1 MILNNGKSSHLLNW
15 DIRHLRPSRLD
26 SSDGPL
32 MVVDMN
38 YPEYRNSSIL
48 NRGPL
53 RDSHAGNAAGSQIVN
68 GTYYPNDVVEYGSNT
83 SRETGSITKSPDPV
97 FNGGI
102 LNLKM
107 LPVPFLQDGNRG
119 KPAAS
124 FYTVHFGM
132 PIRTRRTYIGAGI
145 YQLRGNGT
153 QISHWQVNNN
163 KGDLSEFHKYYTDPN
178 GNNDSDQ
185 KIFVEQ
191 NLHKN
196 YIPIGASYI
205 SYPNVINSSVRDIEL
220 TNSAFTYLLS
230 DNDPIAD
237 TTAKCGTIRRYP
249 TDYGTAQNF
258 GSWRPGSGVPFRVP
272 TTIATLDSDF
282 FNANGEDWWISRVSG
297 NYNFDAHA
305 YKMRMQLGPTP
316 NGNPTYGDDNL
327 KVLIHCTG
335 LKKQSEGW
343 DGYNTFVDDS
353 WIISA
358 TMSNYQGS
366 SFTIDSDQYHFNL
379 KRHSSNPNS
388 GINTY
393 WANRGF
399 DAFDI
404 SQDGKIMTLVANNFA
419 GGQELVNFVLDTP
432 WDLSTV
438 QPFDYFDSA
447 TTGNGSFTRNGDALV
462 ASSGQSLNNP
472 KYDIYSDA
480 DSAATY
486 RLENV
491 ADWKGM
497 TLGYAG
503 IDWDDLAD
511 HVSAWST
518 IGPPALFPLN
528 RFDSAFN
535 QINAFGDPLGDMDSG
550 GYGGPG
556 DKDADIVRRFGSNA
570 KHLRDSESFALF
582 GDSSR
587 LQAKIDELIHA
598 PINHADSGY
607 TSIADFY
614 DYYVGDLNPHVV
626 YTKASSYR
634 RGWANGINSICWNHT
649 GEYLY
654 VVNNYGGVVQYEC
667 TALRDSNSQANRYSF
682 ADSGSDGDIINGR
695 PVGGGDMVFYG
706 RPGL

>member
-1 MILNNGKSSHLLNW
+1 MILNNGKFNNLLNF

-38 YPEYRNSSIL
+38 YPEYKNSSVL
-48 NRGPL
+48 NQGPW
-53 RDSHAGNAAGSQIVN
+53 RDSHAGNGQASQLVP
-68 GTYYPNDVVEYGSNT
+68 GTVYPNDDVQYDEF
-83 SRETGSITKSPDPV
+83 SIRGNPDAPDAV

-107 LPVPFLQDGNRG
+107 LPVPYLQDNNRG

-124 FYTVHFGM
+124 FYTVHLGM
-132 PIRTRRTYIGAGI
+132 PIRPRRTYIGGGN
-145 YQLRGNGT
+145 YRLDGRGR
-153 QISHWQVNNN
+153 QISHWEVNNS
-163 KGDLSEFHKYYTDPN
+163 KGDLAEFHKHYTDPN

-185 KIFVEQ
+185 KIFVEKV
-191 NLHKN
+191 LHKN
-196 YIPIGASYI
+196 YIALGTPWL
-205 SYPNVINSSVRDIEL
+205 SYPTKPSSSVQDIEL
-220 TNSAFTYLLS
+220 TNSAYAYVLS
-230 DNDPIAD
+230 HNDEVED
-237 TTAKCGTIRRYP
+237 TGPTCGRIYRYS
-249 TDYGTAQNF
+249 TDFGSAQNF
-258 GSWRPGSGVPFRVP
+258 GSWRSNSGTPFRVP
-272 TTIATLDSDF
+272 TLITHLDSDF
-282 FNANGEDWWISRVSG
+282 FNYHDEEWFIVDGGDIYQRGYAKK
-297 NYNFDAHA
+297 F
-305 YKMRMQLGPTP
+305 RMQLGPSP
-316 NGNPTYGDDNL
+316 NGAPSYGDDNL
-327 KVLIHCTG
+327 KVLIHCSG
-335 LKKQSEGW
+335 IGKQNDTPLSPVNLST
-343 DGYNTFVDDS
+343 D

-358 TMSNYQGS
+358 TMSAYNGS
-366 SFTIDSDQYHFNL
+366 LTIDSEQYHFNL
-379 KRHSSNPNS
+379 ENHIGYMTDAHSESKQNFY
-388 GINTY
+388 TDD
-393 WANRGF
+393 ALE
-399 DAFDI
+399 AFDI
-404 SQDGKIMTLVANNFA
+404 AQDGKHLTCLVGAFD
-419 GGQELVNFVLDTP
+419 GTGYILNFVLDTP
-432 WDLSTV
+432 WDLSTI
-438 QPFDYFDSA
+438 QPWDWYDSAAGSDKSRAGYTLSRNLGTSLNNPRYRIGGSTFGDSA
-447 TTGNGSFTRNGDALV
+447 TTYNLDGEPSD
-462 ASSGQSLNNP
+462 SL
-472 KYDIYSDA
+472 
-480 DSAATY
+480 
-486 RLENV
+486 
-491 ADWKGM
+491 DWRGM

-535 QINAFGDPLGDMDSG
+535 QTNAFGDPLGDMDSG

-614 DYYVGDLNPHVV
+614 DYHQVDLNPHVV

-634 RGWANGINSICWNHT
+634 RGLMTGAQFLCWNHT

-654 VVNNYGGVVQYEC
+654 IGNYNGGVVQYEC
-667 TALRDSNSQANRYSF
+667 ASLQDSNLERRVL
-682 ADSGSDGDIINGR
+682 SGDPNFL
-695 PVGGGDMVFYG
+695 VWYG

>member
-38 YPEYRNSSIL
+38 YPEYKDGITL
-48 NRGPL
+48 DRGPL
-53 RDSHAGNAAGSQIVN
+53 RDSHAGNGAAAQLVP
-68 GTYYPNDVVEYGSNT
+68 GTYYPNDTVQYDGIVED
-83 SRETGSITKSPDPV
+83 PDPV

-107 LPVPFLQDGNRG
+107 LPVPYLQDANRG
-119 KPAAS
+119 KSAAS
-124 FYTVHFGM
+124 FYTVHSGM
-132 PIRTRRTYIGAGI
+132 PILTKRTYIGGGN
-145 YQLRGNGT
+145 YELRGSGS
-153 QISHWQVNNN
+153 QISHWEVNNS

-196 YIPIGASYI
+196 NIAIRAPYI
-205 SYPNVINSSVRDIEL
+205 SYPNVISSSVQDIEL
-220 TNSAFTYLLS
+220 TNSAYAFLLS
-230 DNDPIAD
+230 DNDPITD
-237 TTAKCGTIRRYP
+237 TSPLCGTIRRYP
-249 TDYGTAQNF
+249 TDFGTAQNF
-258 GSWRPGSGVPFRVP
+258 GSWRSASGIPFRVP
-272 TTIATLDSDF
+272 FTAAELDSDF
-282 FNANGEDWWISRVSG
+282 FNANGEDWWISHVPG
-297 NYNFDAHA
+297 NTNFSAHA
-305 YKMRMQLGPTP
+305 YKMRMQLGPSP
-316 NGNPTYGDDNL
+316 NGRPQDGDDNL
-327 KVLIHCTG
+327 KVLIHCSG

-343 DGYNTFVDDS
+343 DGYNTFVNDS

-358 TMSNYQGS
+358 TMSDYSGS
-366 SFTIDSDQYHFNL
+366 SITIDSDQYHFNL
-379 KRHSSNPNS
+379 TRHSSNPNA
-388 GINTY
+388 GISTY
-393 WANRGF
+393 WSDAIE
-399 DAFDI
+399 AFDI
-404 SQDGKIMTLVANNFA
+404 SQDGKIMTLVTSNFA
-419 GGQELVNFVLDTP
+419 GSTDILNFVLDTP

-462 ASSGQSLNNP
+462 ASSGQSLNVP
-472 KYDIYSDA
+472 IYKIYTGA

-497 TLGYAG
+497 TRKYFG

-511 HVSAWST
+511 YVSSWST
-518 IGPPALFPLN
+518 IGPPAAFPLN

-535 QINAFGDPLGDMDSG
+535 QTNAFGTVLGDMDSG
-550 GYGGPG
+550 GFAGPG
-556 DKDADIVRRFGSNA
+556 DKDADIIRRFGSNA

-614 DYYVGDLNPHVV
+614 DYYVGDLNPHVN
-626 YTKASSYR
+626 YTGASSYR
-634 RGWANGINSICWNHT
+634 RGLMGGINSICWNHT

-654 VVNNYGGVVQYEC
+654 VVNRYGGVVQYEC
-667 TALRDSNSQANRYSF
+667 TALRDSNAQANRYLK
-682 ADSGSDGDIINGR
+682 ADSGSDGDIIDGR
-695 PVGGGDMVFYG
+695 TVAGGDGSIVFYG